1 MKLAISFRLVAAS
14 KIKNQKLKTFDNI
27 LSPAGCF
34 AKKLKYYGLDFSKNH
49 AELQNIKWL
58 DGIKNLKI
66 KKKNQAS
73 QIESE

>member
-1 MKLAISFRLVAAS
+1 MGRGALTESQASDVVLFLCRLHIYNIPS
-14 KIKNQKLKTFDNI
+14 LQQK
-27 LSPAGCF
+27 AE
-34 AKKLKYYGLDFSKNH
+34 NH
-49 AELQNIKWL
+49 AELQYRKWL

>member
-1 MKLAISFRLVAAS
+1 MA
-14 KIKNQKLKTFDNI
+14 
-27 LSPAGCF
+27 PAGCF
-34 AKKLKYYGLDFSKNH
+34 AKKLKYYGLDFSKKRKNH
-49 AELQNIKWL
+49 AELQYRKWL